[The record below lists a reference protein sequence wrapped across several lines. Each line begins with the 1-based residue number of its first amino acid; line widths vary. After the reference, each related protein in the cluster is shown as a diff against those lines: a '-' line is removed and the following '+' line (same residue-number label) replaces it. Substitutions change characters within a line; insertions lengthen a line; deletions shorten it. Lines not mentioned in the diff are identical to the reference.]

1 MSQSKLSVLPYLKT
15 YEPEFH
21 NFNGKDVH
29 TDPTYD
35 EPADPTYV
43 LSNYNWLW
51 YEPVVGLPIRMLDRI
66 DRDMDRNQQFDN
78 RFKPQALI
86 VKLNNK
92 GELASANIKIT
103 LLFRTYGT
111 AIEYGKNK
119 VDEFD
124 YTSLKRKLFSQKK
137 VVIKVPYM
145 GADDSKEFQIVDL
158 KGQFRE
164 TELILCKIRA
174 NGHTYFKENWLSKIL
189 NKRVVTNH
197 YYHPYLQGGSSTAD
211 THALIGLGQ
220 GYTNTEWKDPYK
232 RIGGI
237 KWLRNWFAEWRK

>member
-1 MSQSKLSVLPYLKT
+1 MGQSKLSVSPYIKA
-15 YEPEFH
+15 YD
-21 NFNGKDVH
+21 FNTNEIL

-35 EPADPTYV
+35 EPADPTYI
-43 LSNYNWLW
+43 LSAYNWIW
-51 YEPVVGLPIRMLDRI
+51 HEPVVGLPIRLLDRI
-66 DRDMDRNQQFDN
+66 DRDLDRNLPFDN
-78 RFKPQALI
+78 RFKPQTLI

-111 AIEYGKNK
+111 DIKYGENK
-119 VDEFD
+119 VNEFN
-124 YTSLKRKLFSQKK
+124 YISLKRKLFSQKK

-145 GADDSKEFQIVDL
+145 GADESKEFQIVDL

-174 NGHTYFKENWLSKIL
+174 NGHTYFKESWLSKIL
-189 NKRVVTNH
+189 NKRVITNH
-197 YYHPYLQGGSSTAD
+197 YYHPYLEGGSSTKD
-211 THALIGLGQ
+211 IHALIGLGQ

-237 KWLRNWFAEWRK
+237 QWLRNWFAGWRK